1 MSISI
6 NFTFFGKVSWSY
18 WKLWLIVV

>member
-6 NFTFFGKVSWSY
+6 NFTFFGKVSFGVIESSDW
-18 WKLWLIVV
+18 